1 MKVKDTKFTFK
12 RYEKKYLLTAAQY
25 ERIRAR
31 LDAYIEPDEFFAAG
45 EIEPGQFIRPTVHKR
60 QREAF

>member
-31 LDAYIEPDEFFAAG
+31 LDAS
-45 EIEPGQFIRPTVHKR
+45 
-60 QREAF
+60 